1 IMKGCARDD
10 AVVRV
15 LQVCA
20 SPPAPSEVF
29 MDDVVIGSGK
39 LPVGK
44 VEFPPALEDVV
55 IVSAVRTP
63 IAKFQGAL
71 TDFTAPQLGAMV
83 VKEVVKRANLDPTR
97 VDECIM
103 GNVISAGLGQNP
115 ARQAAL
121 NGGLPPEVAA
131 LTINKVCGSGLKAV
145 GLAAQAI
152 QTGNAEILV
161 AGGMESM
168 TNAPYLLPQARKGYR
183 LGNSQIIDSMV
194 NDGLWDVYNNYH
206 MGMTGENVAEKYGI
220 TREQQDEF
228 AVNSHRKA
236 VQAWK
241 ECRFKSQVMPVEI
254 PGRKKGE
261 PPTIFD
267 KDEGPREDTT
277 AETLR
282 ALKPA
287 FKKDGSVTAGNAST
301 INDGAAALVVMSAR
315 KARQLGLQP
324 MARIV
329 AQATSGIDPKWVMMA
344 PVDGIRN
351 LWKKTGWKPDEV
363 DLYEINEAFSVQ
375 SVAVVR
381 ELGIDM
387 DRVNVNGGAV
397 ALGHPIGASGAR
409 VLITLLY
416 ELIRRNAH
424 KGIAALCLGGGNSV
438 AMAIER

>member
-1 IMKGCARDD
+1 
-10 AVVRV
+10 
-15 LQVCA
+15 
-20 SPPAPSEVF
+20 
-29 MDDVVIGSGK
+29 MDDVVIGGGK
-39 LPVGK
+39 MPVGK

-63 IAKFQGAL
+63 IGKFQGSL
-71 TDFTAPQLGAMV
+71 SDLSAPQLGALV
-83 VKEVVKRANLDPTR
+83 VKEAVQRAHLEPKQI
-97 VDECIM
+97 DECIM
-103 GNVISAGLGQNP
+103 GNVITAGLGQNP

-131 LTINKVCGSGLKAV
+131 MTINKVCGSGLKSIA
-145 GLAAQAI
+145 LAAQAI
-152 QTGNAEILV
+152 QTGNSEIVV

-220 TREQQDEF
+220 TRDEQDEF

-241 ECRFKSQVMPVEI
+241 ECRFKSQVMPIEL
-254 PGRKKGE
+254 PSRKKGE
-261 PPTIFD
+261 APVIFER
-267 KDEGPREDTT
+267 DEGPREDTT
-277 AETLR
+277 AESLR
-282 ALKPA
+282 SLKPA
-287 FKKDGSVTAGNAST
+287 FKKDGTVTAGNAST
-301 INDGAAALVVMSAR
+301 INDGAAAVVVMSAR
-315 KARQLGLQP
+315 KADQLGLKP

-329 AQATSGIDPKWVMMA
+329 GQATSGVDPKWVMMA
-344 PVDGIRN
+344 PVSGVRN
-351 LWKKTGWKPDEV
+351 LWKRTGWKADEV
-363 DLYEINEAFSVQ
+363 DLYELNEAFSVQ

-387 DRVNVNGGAV
+387 KKVNVNGGAV

-409 VLITLLY
+409 VLVTLLY
-416 ELIRRNAH
+416 ELIRQNKH

>member
-1 IMKGCARDD
+1 
-10 AVVRV
+10 
-15 LQVCA
+15 
-20 SPPAPSEVF
+20 
-29 MDDVVIGSGK
+29 
-39 LPVGK
+39 
-44 VEFPPALEDVV
+44 
-55 IVSAVRTP
+55 
-63 IAKFQGAL
+63 
-71 TDFTAPQLGAMV
+71 
-83 VKEVVKRANLDPTR
+83 
-97 VDECIM
+97 M
-103 GNVISAGLGQNP
+103 GNVITAGLGQNP

-145 GLAAQAI
+145 GLAAQGI
-152 QTGNAEILV
+152 QTGNAEIVV

-220 TREQQDEF
+220 TRAEQDEF

-236 VQAWK
+236 IQAWN
-241 ECRFKSQVMPVEI
+241 ECRFKSQVMSVEI
-254 PGRKKGE
+254 PARKKGD
-261 PPTIFD
+261 PPVIFD

-277 AETLR
+277 AESLR
-282 ALKPA
+282 GLKPA

-301 INDGAAALVVMSAR
+301 INDGAAAVVVMSAR
-315 KARQLGLQP
+315 KAKELGLQP

-329 AQATSGIDPKWVMMA
+329 AQATSGVDPKWVMMA

-351 LWKKTGWKPDEV
+351 LWKKTGWKADEV

-387 DRVNVNGGAV
+387 NKVNVNGGAV

-409 VLITLLY
+409 VLVTLMY

>member
-1 IMKGCARDD
+1 
-10 AVVRV
+10 
-15 LQVCA
+15 
-20 SPPAPSEVF
+20 

-44 VEFPPALEDVV
+44 VEFPSALEDVV

-83 VKEVVKRANLDPTR
+83 VKEAVKRSDLDPTR

>member
-1 IMKGCARDD
+1 
-10 AVVRV
+10 
-15 LQVCA
+15 
-20 SPPAPSEVF
+20 
-29 MDDVVIGSGK
+29 MD
-39 LPVGK
+39 
-44 VEFPPALEDVV
+44 DVV

-63 IAKFQGAL
+63 IGKFQGSL
-71 TDFTAPQLGAMV
+71 SDLSAPQLGALV
-83 VKEVVKRANLDPTR
+83 VKEAVSRARLEPKQ

-131 LTINKVCGSGLKAV
+131 LTINKVCGSGLKAI
-145 GLAAQAI
+145 GLAAQGI
-152 QTGNAEILV
+152 QTGNAEIVV

-183 LGNSQIIDSMV
+183 LGNSQIVDSMV

-220 TREQQDEF
+220 TREEQDEF

-241 ECRFKSQVMPVEI
+241 ECRFKSQVMSVEL
-254 PGRKKGE
+254 PARKKGD
-261 PPTIFD
+261 PPVIFD

-277 AETLR
+277 AESLKS
-282 ALKPA
+282 LKPA
-287 FKKDGSVTAGNAST
+287 FKKDGTVTAGNAST
-301 INDGAAALVVMSAR
+301 INDGSAAAVVMSAR
-315 KARQLGLQP
+315 RAKELGLQP

-329 AQATSGIDPKWVMMA
+329 AQATSGVDPKWVMMA
-344 PVDGIRN
+344 PVDGVRK
-351 LWKKTGWKPDEV
+351 LWQKTGWKADDV
-363 DLYEINEAFSVQ
+363 DLYELNEAFSVQ

-387 DRVNVNGGAV
+387 DKVNVNGGAV

-409 VLITLLY
+409 VLVTLLY